1 MLARLG
7 VLRSCPVAMERSAP
21 CAFPFAR
28 FFIDARIAVS
38 QFLAVMSA
46 ASDGKQFRAAAA
58 PLFIFLVA
66 LGVPLFLATVFFKY
80 GARLDWR
87 SVAVGAAAM
96 VPAAVILSVLMCL
109 LFPVR
114 LSRDGIQAQSI
125 WGLPSFVRWTDI
137 KEAREFKLFNLRW
150 LRLYSSASSTV
161 TWVALFQ
168 SHPGEFKI
176 EIVKLAP
183 PESPVLAHIK

>member
-1 MLARLG
+1 
-7 VLRSCPVAMERSAP
+7 
-21 CAFPFAR
+21 
-28 FFIDARIAVS
+28 
-38 QFLAVMSA
+38 MSA
-46 ASDGKQFRAAAA
+46 AATSDGKQFRAAAA
-58 PLFIFLVA
+58 PLFLFLVA
-66 LGVPLFLATVFFKY
+66 LGIPLFLATVFFKY
-80 GARLDWR
+80 GSRLDWR
-87 SVAVGAAAM
+87 SVAVGAGAM
-96 VPAAVILSVLMCL
+96 IPAAVILSVLMCL

-114 LSRDGIQAQSI
+114 LSAAGIQAQSI
-125 WGLPSFVRWTDI
+125 WGLPSFIRWADI

-150 LRLYSSASSTV
+150 LRLYSSAGSTV